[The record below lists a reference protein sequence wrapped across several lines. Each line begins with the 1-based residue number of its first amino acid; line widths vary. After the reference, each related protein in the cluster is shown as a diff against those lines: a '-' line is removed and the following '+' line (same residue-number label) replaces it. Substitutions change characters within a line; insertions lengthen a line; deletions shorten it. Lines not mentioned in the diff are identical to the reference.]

1 MQLSFQEHNYLAHC
15 SQEIV
20 KYCIRL
26 HIDDYDHDV
35 MKDNNELAQIA
46 MLS

>member
-1 MQLSFQEHNYLAHC
+1 MQLSFQEHNYLVYC

-26 HIDDYDHDV
+26 QIGNCDHDV
-35 MKDNNELAQIA
+35 IKDDNEVAQIA